1 LYRCEHLVANHT
13 VIPMRAYE
21 IVSKRSFCRLP
32 KPMGEEGTD
41 LGHAGAPA
49 EKFEQFAKR
58 GKCGYPS

>member
-1 LYRCEHLVANHT
+1 
-13 VIPMRAYE
+13 MRAYE
-21 IVSKRSFCRLP
+21 IVSKRSFFRLP
-32 KPMGEEGTD
+32 KPMGKEGTD